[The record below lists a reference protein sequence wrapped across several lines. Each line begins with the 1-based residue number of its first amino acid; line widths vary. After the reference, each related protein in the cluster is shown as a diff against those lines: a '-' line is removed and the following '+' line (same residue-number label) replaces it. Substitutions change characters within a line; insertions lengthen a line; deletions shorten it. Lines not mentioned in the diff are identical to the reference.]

1 MARANPRQT
10 GTEMSIQDPKH
21 QAAVATA
28 ADIAESV
35 LPLFEAHRPD
45 DQRPRIA
52 IDAARGW
59 VRGEVSVGEARTAAF
74 GAQAAARAST
84 DPAAKSAARAAG
96 HAAATVHV
104 ASHAP
109 HAAKYAELARAGVA
123 D

>member
-1 MARANPRQT
+1 
-10 GTEMSIQDPKH
+10 MSTQDPKH
-21 QAAVATA
+21 QAAVAAA
-28 ADIAESV
+28 ADTAESV

-45 DQRPRIA
+45 DQRPRLA
-52 IDAARGW
+52 IEAARGW

-84 DPAAKSAARAAG
+84 DPAAKSAARSAG

-109 HAAKYAELARAGVA
+109 HANKYAELARAGVA

>member
-1 MARANPRQT
+1 
-10 GTEMSIQDPKH
+10 MSIPDPKH
-21 QAAVATA
+21 QAAVTAA

-35 LPLFEAHRPD
+35 LPLFEAHRPE

-59 VRGEVSVGEARTAAF
+59 VRGDVSVGEARTAAF

-96 HAAATVHV
+96 HAASAVHV

-109 HAAKYAELARAGVA
+109 HATKYAEAARAGREA
-123 D
+123 